1 MGPKEFA
8 KFMQEEAGRSREAI
22 RFAGV
27 KPE

>member
-1 MGPKEFA
+1 MGPREFA
-8 KFMQEEAGRSREAI
+8 KFMQEEAGRWREAI